1 MTSVKLLVD
10 FVLAKLPEELWN
22 NLPPQFFVGVDR
34 GNRRKVAL
42 VFEGVC

>member
-1 MTSVKLLVD
+1 MTSLKLLV
-10 FVLAKLPEELWN
+10 AGKLPEELWN
-22 NLPPQFFVGVDR
+22 NLPPQFFVDVDVDS